1 MEEKYSNINFNILN
15 PTEKENDDDFEKS
28 DNSYFMSVIF

>member
-1 MEEKYSNINFNILN
+1 MEEKYSNINSNVLN
-15 PTEKENDDDFEKS
+15 TEKENDNDFEKS